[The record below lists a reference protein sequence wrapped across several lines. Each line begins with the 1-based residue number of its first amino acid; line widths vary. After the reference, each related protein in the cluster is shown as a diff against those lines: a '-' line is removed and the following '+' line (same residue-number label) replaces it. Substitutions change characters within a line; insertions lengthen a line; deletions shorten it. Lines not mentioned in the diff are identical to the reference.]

1 MSAEVMFTMKVPS
14 PGRRKFDDVKFDLEK
29 VSQSQN
35 QEAVATASRR
45 HMLSGLVLGFGSIA
59 IICVLH
65 GATVLREQETRS
77 KAVGKDVTHKY
88 SAFAQYMYSVVSFPF
103 RKGRKAN

>member
-1 MSAEVMFTMKVPS
+1 
-14 PGRRKFDDVKFDLEK
+14 
-29 VSQSQN
+29 
-35 QEAVATASRR
+35 
-45 HMLSGLVLGFGSIA
+45 MLPELVLGFGSVA

-88 SAFAQYMYSVVSFPF
+88 TASAQ
-103 RKGRKAN
+103 

>member
-1 MSAEVMFTMKVPS
+1 MESQN
-14 PGRRKFDDVKFDLEK
+14 RDHDHRKCLE
-29 VSQSQN
+29 SQS
-35 QEAVATASRR
+35 RR
-45 HMLSGLVLGFGSIA
+45 RVDAIIMLPELVLGFGSIA

-88 SAFAQYMYSVVSFPF
+88 TASAQ
-103 RKGRKAN
+103 

>member
-1 MSAEVMFTMKVPS
+1 
-14 PGRRKFDDVKFDLEK
+14 
-29 VSQSQN
+29 
-35 QEAVATASRR
+35 
-45 HMLSGLVLGFGSIA
+45 MLPGLVLGFGSIA

-88 SAFAQYMYSVVSFPF
+88 TAFAQ
-103 RKGRKAN
+103 

>member
-1 MSAEVMFTMKVPS
+1 MKS
-14 PGRRKFDDVKFDLEK
+14 QNRDYDHRKCLE
-29 VSQSQN
+29 SQS
-35 QEAVATASRR
+35 RR
-45 HMLSGLVLGFGSIA
+45 RVDAIIMLPELVLGFGSIA

-88 SAFAQYMYSVVSFPF
+88 TASAQ
-103 RKGRKAN
+103 